1 MNSSAVSINS
11 MQFAWQGMAQ
21 SAYQIASAGT
31 TARDSGADINAAVA
45 GSFNTAEP
53 MVNMKVNLHLFNAS
67 AKVFDAADS
76 MIGSLLDVRA

>member
-53 MVNMKVNLHLFNAS
+53 MVSLKVNLQLFNAS
-67 AKVFDAADS
+67 AKVFDTADS

>member
-21 SAYQIASAGT
+21 STYQIASAGS
-31 TARDSGADINAAVA
+31 TASDSGADINAAVA

-53 MVNMKVNLHLFNAS
+53 MVNLW
-67 AKVFDAADS
+67 
-76 MIGSLLDVRA
+76 